1 MAAQMQA
8 AGYPQPI
15 IDAYA
20 SGGTPWL
27 DHRHTVFGHVLSGMA
42 VVDEIEQVPT
52 KQDRPVTPV
61 VIEGIKVVAA
71 P

>member
-1 MAAQMQA
+1 M
-8 AGYPQPI
+8 
-15 IDAYA
+15 
-20 SGGTPWL
+20 L